1 MISEKKLIMLVIA
14 LTVILA
20 GCIGDYGDKP
30 DSTTPTPQP
39 TPTPDKTKKIT
50 ESFVNFSS
58 EKELREYI
66 QSSEMYGGWIGFPR
80 FAGGITLDIAVEK
93 SVTSVPAPT
102 PVPTPAA
109 TPSYAPTP
117 ERVSTTTVQ
126 VAGIDEPDIVK
137 TDGKKLY
144 LSNFWIYPIRFIH
157 EIERGTKIISAFPP
171 EEMEELYEVDE
182 SGNLLLYKDTLV
194 IFGYDRITAYRIAEK
209 PEKSWKID
217 LDSNFV
223 SARLYNGKIYLIT
236 RTWIDYYEPCPIK
249 PLSVNGKS
257 VEIKCT
263 DIYHPAE
270 PVTADITYNVMVIN
284 PETGEIEKKTSFI
297 GSSGYSVVYMS
308 TNAIYI
314 TYYRTPD
321 QVKLM
326 YGFLK
331 ENTDLV
337 SEDVIERVEK
347 LLDYNISNRAK
358 SVEINVIIE
367 QYINS
372 LEKDERL
379 KFENEF
385 WNRMMDYEKRHK
397 REFERTQIVKVSLDL
412 KPVATG
418 DIPGRLLN
426 QFSMDEYNGYLRVA
440 TTVRDTNDLYVLDER
455 LKIAGKIEDYGENE
469 RIYAVRFIGDKGY
482 IVTFKQTDPLFVVDL
497 SNPQNPEI
505 KGELKI
511 PGFSSYLHPI
521 SEDLIL
527 GIGKEGANVKV
538 SLFDV
543 SDPSDP
549 KEVDKYI
556 LKEYWSDV
564 LNTHHAFLLDSKH
577 EVFFLPGGSG
587 GYIFS
592 YTNGLELEKA
602 VDMPT
607 VRALYIDDFMYIIG
621 EKIVVFDENTWEV
634 VTEFDLT

>member
-1 MISEKKLIMLVIA
+1 
-14 LTVILA
+14 
-20 GCIGDYGDKP
+20 
-30 DSTTPTPQP
+30 
-39 TPTPDKTKKIT
+39 
-50 ESFVNFSS
+50 
-58 EKELREYI
+58 
-66 QSSEMYGGWIGFPR
+66 
-80 FAGGITLDIAVEK
+80 
-93 SVTSVPAPT
+93 
-102 PVPTPAA
+102 
-109 TPSYAPTP
+109 
-117 ERVSTTTVQ
+117 
-126 VAGIDEPDIVK
+126 
-137 TDGKKLY
+137 
-144 LSNFWIYPIRFIH
+144 
-157 EIERGTKIISAFPP
+157 
-171 EEMEELYEVDE
+171 
-182 SGNLLLYKDTLV
+182 
-194 IFGYDRITAYRIAEK
+194 
-209 PEKSWKID
+209 
-217 LDSNFV
+217 
-223 SARLYNGKIYLIT
+223 
-236 RTWIDYYEPCPIK
+236 
-249 PLSVNGKS
+249 
-257 VEIKCT
+257 
-263 DIYHPAE
+263 
-270 PVTADITYNVMVIN
+270 
-284 PETGEIEKKTSFI
+284 
-297 GSSGYSVVYMS
+297 MS